1 MNRYLTNPIILRIHF
16 IHFFW
21 GGGTEHKC
29 TSLSNHPF
37 TSRRQNSIL
46 PYQRWGIVM
55 LLNAVKEQLSFIH
68 PCIHPSVESAE
79 CMYIYIHIYS
89 YRVLWHRKRPLRA
102 SSYWVWLH
110 TAARIV
116 CSLWRFVTKGAL
128 HVRRFSMFCHPCWVY
143 ASSLRFATQG
153 ARASLDRDMFLYKPF
168 LSILIQNCNFELFK
182 PFCSTYL
189 YRENSTTSDTSELCG
204 HSDGTISA
212 GLGHGELGT
221 FGFEG
226 SQQWTRRCHMKK
238 LDDAVW
244 CRCFSWDAMRCLCF
258 LMFFKEKQER
268 FMKRASLDHIG
279 WYVMTAHDFTLFKM
293 FHTFPGA
300 LQMKNSAS
308 CGEYECLGAR
318 NNGLPWLRLVAG
330 EGW

>member
-1 MNRYLTNPIILRIHF
+1 MPSLIVICYPALIECRYSYQCLTFDSERQHRVFQVNEQILDQPHHSTYTF
-16 IHFFW
+16 HSLFW

-79 CMYIYIHIYS
+79 CMYIYIYIYS
-89 YRVLWHRKRPLRA
+89 YGVLWHRKRPLRA
-102 SSYWVWLH
+102 SSYCVWLH

-116 CSLWRFVTKGAL
+116 CSKWRFVTKGAL

-189 YRENSTTSDTSELCG
+189 YRENSTTSDTSEVFG

-226 SQQWTRRCHMKK
+226 SQQWPRRCHMKK

-244 CRCFSWDAMRCLCF
+244 CRCFSWDACVFLCSSRKNKRG
-258 LMFFKEKQER
+258 LWKE
-268 FMKRASLDHIG
+268 L
-279 WYVMTAHDFTLFKM
+279 Y
-293 FHTFPGA
+293 
-300 LQMKNSAS
+300 
-308 CGEYECLGAR
+308 
-318 NNGLPWLRLVAG
+318 
-330 EGW
+330 